1 MSTMVGIVSTNYNM
15 KSRIVSDIQT
25 RAEGEKWLVHRA
37 GKTIGPRDHWS
48 KKVF

>member
-1 MSTMVGIVSTNYNM
+1 M
-15 KSRIVSDIQT
+15 KSRVVSDIPET

-37 GKTIGPRDHWS
+37 GKTIGPPRDHWS